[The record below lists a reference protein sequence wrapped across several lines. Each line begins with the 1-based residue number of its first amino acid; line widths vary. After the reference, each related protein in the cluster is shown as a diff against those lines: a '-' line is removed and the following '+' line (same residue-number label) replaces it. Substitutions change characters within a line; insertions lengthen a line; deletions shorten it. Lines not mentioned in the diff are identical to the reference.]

1 MLSDARLKDLAR
13 GEAAGFDEICE
24 MARELLSLRSFAYD
38 CIVEL
43 AYVQAAPT
51 QALCQTPRGK
61 ELIDQGMEALGVKDL
76 SADTYADAPRR
87 EP

>member
-1 MLSDARLKDLAR
+1 MISDTRLKHLA
-13 GEAAGFDEICE
+13 EIPPAEEGE
-24 MARELLSLRSFAYD
+24 MAQELLILRAFAYD

-43 AYVQAAPT
+43 AYVQDAPT